1 MNHAHN
7 HFRTIIFRLSLIVA
21 LLAFTCPSRSVP
33 AKRGVWRTITL
44 SNGLTIKA
52 RLCSDEHA
60 HWWQAEDGSCFDV
73 DSLGKGKAVVPQEL
87 MSKARSR
94 MAARRQ
100 AARRA
105 NANAKKASQRI
116 ATNGNTGKF
125 QGQRHGLIILVNF
138 ADSKFNTSKFGPTQ
152 TLYSRIANEANYGEN
167 NFKGSISD
175 YFKAQ
180 SGGQFLLD
188 FDVAGPVTL
197 PHRYS
202 YYGQNDDDGYDKRP
216 TKMVREACQAVDGS
230 VDFSKYDWDGD
241 GEVEEVFVVYAGNG
255 EHDTTNQPNLIWP
268 HMDNLA
274 NYNEQLTLDGVTINT
289 YACAS
294 ELNGDKTLSGIGTFC
309 HEFSHCMGFPDM
321 YDTASDG
328 NNFGMG
334 SWDLMDYGSYNGYGY
349 VPAGYSGYEKMVCG
363 WTTPI
368 ELDKPMTVNGME
380 RLADMGQTYI
390 IYNKGNRNEYYI
402 LENRQQ
408 SGFDKHLPGS
418 GLLIERVDYDKDI
431 WEWNAVNTT
440 NGGYYPEGSSTPSY
454 NDHQRITIFHANN
467 IEYDGNN
474 ATYPYASLDSLTD
487 SSQLA
492 ATVWNANA
500 DGTYLMHCR
509 VYGITQNADGTVA
522 FSFGW
527 ADGNATGTN
536 DSILFKE
543 TFNKCAG
550 TGGNDGKFS
559 GNIVFSVF
567 EPDNDGWKHIDGLT
581 GNYMYGA
588 NKCAKFGDSSRS
600 IHGSVVSPAFTLQ
613 GDTAVISFRA
623 AGWNTEAD
631 GTGLDVSVSGTDAK
645 LLDNGN
651 LTMKKGEWTTYS
663 LRVKGSGRCTIT
675 FMPGKRFFLDDVM
688 VKREKPKAST
698 GISGV
703 RHADGKAAQAVY
715 TLDGRRVGY
724 DLRALPHG
732 IYIVGGKKI
741 AK

>member
-33 AKRGVWRTITL
+33 AKRGVWRTVTL
-44 SNGLTIKA
+44 SNGLTIKV
-52 RLCSDEHA
+52 RLCGDEHA

-100 AARRA
+100 AARR
-105 NANAKKASQRI
+105 ANAKKASQRI

-197 PHRYS
+197 PNGYS

-216 TKMVREACQAVDGS
+216 KEMVREACQAVDGS

-255 EHDTTNQPNLIWP
+255 EHDTTNKPNLIWP

-274 NYNEQLTLDGVTINT
+274 NYDEQLTLDGVTINT

-334 SWDLMDYGSYNGYGY
+334 SWDLMDYGSYNGDGY

-368 ELDKPMTVNGME
+368 ELDKPMTVNGMK

-408 SGFDKHLPGS
+408 SGFDKYLPGS

-440 NGGYYPEGSSTPSY
+440 NGGYYPEGSYTPSY

-467 IEYDGNN
+467 IEDDDNN

-487 SSQLA
+487 SSQPA

-509 VYGITQNADGTVA
+509 VYGITQNANGTVA

-543 TFNKCAG
+543 TFNKCVG
-550 TGGNDGKFS
+550 NGGNDGLFK
-559 GNIVFSVF
+559 GNIAFAVF
-567 EPDNDGWKHIDGLT
+567 EPDNDGWKHIDGLP

-588 NKCAKFGDSSRS
+588 NKCARFGDSSQPIS
-600 IHGSVVSPAFTLQ
+600 GWVVSPAFTLQ

-623 AGWNTEAD
+623 AGWNTKAE

>member
-1 MNHAHN
+1 MNHTHN

-33 AKRGVWRTITL
+33 AKRGVWRTVTL

-52 RLCSDEHA
+52 RLCGDEHA

-105 NANAKKASQRI
+105 NAKKASQRI
-116 ATNGNTGKF
+116 ATNGNKGKF

-197 PHRYS
+197 PHDYS

-216 TKMVREACQAVDGS
+216 KEMVREACQAVDGS

-274 NYNEQLTLDGVTINT
+274 NYGEQLTLDGVTINT

-294 ELNGDKTLSGIGTFC
+294 ELNSDKTLSGIGTFC

-334 SWDLMDYGSYNGYGY
+334 SWDLMDYGSYNGDGY

-408 SGFDKHLPGS
+408 SGFDKYLPGS

-440 NGGYYPEGSSTPSY
+440 NGGYYPEGSYTPSY

-487 SSQLA
+487 SSQPA

-522 FSFGW
+522 FSFGR

-543 TFNKCAG
+543 TFDKCAG
-550 TGGNDGKFS
+550 KGGNDGKFS

-588 NKCAKFGDSSRS
+588 NQCARFGISSQPS
-600 IHGSVVSPAFTLQ
+600 SGSVVSPAFTLQ

-623 AGWNTEAD
+623 AGWNATAD
-631 GTGLDVSVSGTDAK
+631 GTGLAVSVSGTDAK

-651 LTMKKGEWTTYS
+651 LTMKKGKWTTYS

-675 FMPGKRFFLDDVM
+675 FVPGKRFFLDDVM

>member
-1 MNHAHN
+1 MNHTHN
-7 HFRTIIFRLSLIVA
+7 HFRAIIFRLSLIVV

-33 AKRGVWRTITL
+33 AKRGVWRTVTL

-52 RLCSDEHA
+52 RLCGDEHA

-105 NANAKKASQRI
+105 NAKKTNQRI

-197 PHRYS
+197 PYGHS

-274 NYNEQLTLDGVTINT
+274 NYKEQLTLDGVTINT

-294 ELNGDKTLSGIGTFC
+294 ELNSDKTLSGIGTFC

-408 SGFDKHLPGS
+408 SGFDKYLPGS

-487 SSQLA
+487 SSQPA

-522 FSFGW
+522 FSFGR
-527 ADGNATGTN
+527 ANGNATGTN
-536 DSILFKE
+536 DSILFNE
-543 TFNKCAG
+543 TFDKCTG

-559 GNIVFSVF
+559 GNIAFSVF

-588 NKCAKFGDSSRS
+588 NTCARFGNSSKS
-600 IHGSVVSPAFTLQ
+600 ISGWVVSPAFTLQ

-623 AGWNTEAD
+623 AGWNTEAE
-631 GTGLDVSVSGTDAK
+631 GTSLDVSVSGTDAK

>member
-7 HFRTIIFRLSLIVA
+7 RFRTIIFRLSLIVA

-33 AKRGVWRTITL
+33 AKRGVWRTVTL

-52 RLCSDEHA
+52 RLCGDEHA

-94 MAARRQ
+94 MAAKRQ
-100 AARRA
+100 AARR
-105 NANAKKASQRI
+105 ANAKKASQRI
-116 ATNGNTGKF
+116 ATNSNTGKF

-197 PHRYS
+197 PNGYS

-274 NYNEQLTLDGVTINT
+274 NYKEQLTLDGVTINT

-294 ELNGDKTLSGIGTFC
+294 ELNSDKTLSGIGTFC

-334 SWDLMDYGSYNGYGY
+334 SWDLMDYGSYNGDGY

-408 SGFDKHLPGS
+408 SGFDKYLPGS

-440 NGGYYPEGSSTPSY
+440 NGGYYPEGSYTPSY

-487 SSQLA
+487 SSQPA

-527 ADGNATGTN
+527 AGWQCHGN
-536 DSILFKE
+536 
-543 TFNKCAG
+543 
-550 TGGNDGKFS
+550 
-559 GNIVFSVF
+559 
-567 EPDNDGWKHIDGLT
+567 
-581 GNYMYGA
+581 
-588 NKCAKFGDSSRS
+588 
-600 IHGSVVSPAFTLQ
+600 Q
-613 GDTAVISFRA
+613 
-623 AGWNTEAD
+623 
-631 GTGLDVSVSGTDAK
+631 
-645 LLDNGN
+645 
-651 LTMKKGEWTTYS
+651 
-663 LRVKGSGRCTIT
+663 
-675 FMPGKRFFLDDVM
+675 
-688 VKREKPKAST
+688 
-698 GISGV
+698 
-703 RHADGKAAQAVY
+703 
-715 TLDGRRVGY
+715 
-724 DLRALPHG
+724 
-732 IYIVGGKKI
+732 
-741 AK
+741 

>member
-7 HFRTIIFRLSLIVA
+7 RFRTIIFRLSLIVA

-33 AKRGVWRTITL
+33 AKRGVWRTVTL

-52 RLCSDEHA
+52 RLCGDEHA

-105 NANAKKASQRI
+105 NAKKASQRI

-152 TLYSRIANEANYGEN
+152 TLYYRIANETNYGEN

-197 PHRYS
+197 PYGYS

-216 TKMVREACQAVDGS
+216 TEMVREACQAVDGS

-274 NYNEQLTLDGVTINT
+274 NYGEQLTLDGVTINT

-334 SWDLMDYGSYNGYGY
+334 SWDLMDYGSYNGAGY

-408 SGFDKHLPGS
+408 SGFDKYLPGS
-418 GLLIERVDYDKDI
+418 GLLIEHVDYDKDI

-467 IEYDGNN
+467 IEDDGNN

-487 SSQLA
+487 SSQPA

-522 FSFGW
+522 FSFGR

-543 TFNKCAG
+543 TFDKCAG
-550 TGGNDGKFS
+550 KGGNDGKFS
-559 GNIVFSVF
+559 GNITFSVF
-567 EPDNDGWKHIDGLT
+567 EPDNDGWKHIDGLA

-588 NKCAKFGDSSRS
+588 NKCAKFGDSSQPIS
-600 IHGSVVSPAFTLQ
+600 GWVVSPAFTLQ

-623 AGWNTEAD
+623 AGWNTKAE

>member
-52 RLCSDEHA
+52 RLCGDEHA

-100 AARRA
+100 AARR
-105 NANAKKASQRI
+105 ANAKKASQRI

-197 PHRYS
+197 PNGYS

-216 TKMVREACQAVDGS
+216 KEMVREACQAVDGS
-230 VDFSKYDWDGD
+230 VDFSKYDWDGY

-274 NYNEQLTLDGVTINT
+274 NYKEQLTLDGVTINT

-334 SWDLMDYGSYNGYGY
+334 SWDLMDYGSYNGDGY

-408 SGFDKHLPGS
+408 IGFDKYLPGS
-418 GLLIERVDYDKDI
+418 GLLIEHVDYDKDI

-487 SSQLA
+487 SSQPA

-543 TFNKCAG
+543 TFDKCAG

-559 GNIVFSVF
+559 GNIAFSVF

-588 NKCAKFGDSSRS
+588 YTCARFGNSSKS
-600 IHGSVVSPAFTLQ
+600 ISGWVVSPAFTLQ

-623 AGWNTEAD
+623 AGWNTEAE
-631 GTGLDVSVSGTDAK
+631 GTSLDVSVSGTDAK

-688 VKREKPKAST
+688 VKREKPKASI

>member
-33 AKRGVWRTITL
+33 AKRGVWRTVTL
-44 SNGLTIKA
+44 SNGLTIKV
-52 RLCSDEHA
+52 RLCGDEHA

-100 AARRA
+100 AARR
-105 NANAKKASQRI
+105 ANAKKASQRI

-197 PHRYS
+197 SHGYS
-202 YYGQNDDDGYDKRP
+202 YYGKNDSYGNDMRP
-216 TKMVREACQAVDGS
+216 TEMVREACQAVDGS

-255 EHDTTNQPNLIWP
+255 EHDTTNKPDLIWP
-268 HMDNLA
+268 HMDNLS
-274 NYNEQLTLDGVTINT
+274 NYDEELTLDGVTINT

-294 ELNGDKTLSGIGTFC
+294 ELNSDKTLSGIGTFC

-328 NNFGMG
+328 SNFGMG
-334 SWDLMDYGSYNGYGY
+334 AWDLMDYGSYNGDGY

-368 ELDKPMTVNGME
+368 ELDQPTTVTNMTW
-380 RLADMGQTYI
+380 LADMGQTYI

-402 LENRQQ
+402 LENRQKKD
-408 SGFDKHLPGS
+408 FDRYLPGS
-418 GLLIERVDYDKDI
+418 GLLVEHIDYDKDI

-440 NGGYYPEGSSTPSY
+440 NGGYYPEGSYTPSY

-467 IEYDGNN
+467 REVDDN
-474 ATYPYASLDSLTD
+474 ATYPYAHLDSLTD
-487 SSQLA
+487 SSLPA
-492 ATVWNANA
+492 ASVWNANT
-500 DGTYLMHCR
+500 DGSYLMHCR

-543 TFNKCAG
+543 TFNKCVG
-550 TGGNDGKFS
+550 NGGNDGLFK
-559 GNIVFSVF
+559 GNIAFAVF
-567 EPDNDGWKHIDGLT
+567 EPDNYGWKHPDGLM
-581 GNYMYGA
+581 GSYMYGA
-588 NKCAKFGDSSRS
+588 SKCARFGNSSQAS
-600 IHGSVVSPAFTLQ
+600 SGTVITPAFTLQ

-623 AGWNTEAD
+623 AGWNAANDATSLA
-631 GTGLDVSVSGTDAK
+631 VSVNGSDAK

-675 FMPGKRFFLDDVM
+675 FVPSKRFFLDDVM

>member
-33 AKRGVWRTITL
+33 AKRGVWRTVTL

-52 RLCSDEHA
+52 RLCGDEHA

-100 AARRA
+100 AARR
-105 NANAKKASQRI
+105 ANAKKASQRI

-197 PHRYS
+197 PNGYS

-274 NYNEQLTLDGVTINT
+274 NYGEQLTLDGVTINT

-334 SWDLMDYGSYNGYGY
+334 SWDLMDYGSYNGAGY

-380 RLADMGQTYI
+380 RLAAMGQTYI

-408 SGFDKHLPGS
+408 SGFDKYLPGS
-418 GLLIERVDYDKDI
+418 GLLIEHVDYDKDI

-467 IEYDGNN
+467 IEDDDNN

-487 SSQLA
+487 SSQPA

-543 TFNKCAG
+543 TFDKCAG

-559 GNIVFSVF
+559 GNIAFSVF
-567 EPDNDGWKHIDGLT
+567 EPDNDGWKHIDGLA
-581 GNYMYGA
+581 GNYMYAA
-588 NKCAKFGDSSRS
+588 NKCAKFGDSSQPIS
-600 IHGSVVSPAFTLQ
+600 GWVVSPAFTLQ

-623 AGWNTEAD
+623 AGWNTKAE

-688 VKREKPKAST
+688 VKREKPKSST

>member
-33 AKRGVWRTITL
+33 AKRGVWRTVTL
-44 SNGLTIKA
+44 SNGLTIKV
-52 RLCSDEHA
+52 RLCGDEHA

-100 AARRA
+100 AARR
-105 NANAKKASQRI
+105 ANAKKASQRI

-197 PHRYS
+197 PHGYS

-216 TKMVREACQAVDGS
+216 KDMVREACQAVDGS

-255 EHDTTNQPNLIWP
+255 EHDTANQPNLIWP

-274 NYNEQLTLDGVTINT
+274 NYGEQLTLDGVTINT

-334 SWDLMDYGSYNGYGY
+334 SWDLMDYGSYNGDGY

-408 SGFDKHLPGS
+408 SGFDKYLPGS

-440 NGGYYPEGSSTPSY
+440 NGGYYPEGSYTPSY

-467 IEYDGNN
+467 IEDDDNN

-487 SSQLA
+487 SSQPA
-492 ATVWNANA
+492 AMVWNANA

-543 TFNKCAG
+543 TFDKCAG
-550 TGGNDGKFS
+550 TGGYDGKFS
-559 GNIVFSVF
+559 GNIAFSVF
-567 EPDNDGWKHIDGLT
+567 EPDNDGWKHIDGLA
-581 GNYMYGA
+581 GNYMYAA
-588 NKCAKFGDSSRS
+588 NKCARFGDSSQPIS
-600 IHGSVVSPAFTLQ
+600 GWVVSPAFTLQ

-623 AGWNTEAD
+623 AGWNTKAE

>member
-1 MNHAHN
+1 MNHTHN
-7 HFRTIIFRLSLIVA
+7 HFRAIIFRLSLIVA

-33 AKRGVWRTITL
+33 AKRGVWRTVTL

-52 RLCSDEHA
+52 RLCGDEHA

-87 MSKARSR
+87 MCKARSR

-105 NANAKKASQRI
+105 NAKKTNQRI

-197 PHRYS
+197 PNGYS

-216 TKMVREACQAVDGS
+216 TKMVREACQALDGS

-408 SGFDKHLPGS
+408 IGFDKYLPGS

-487 SSQLA
+487 SSQPA

-527 ADGNATGTN
+527 ANGYATGTN

-543 TFNKCAG
+543 TFDKCAG

-588 NKCAKFGDSSRS
+588 NKCAKFGDSSQPIS
-600 IHGSVVSPAFTLQ
+600 GWVVSPAFTLQ

-623 AGWNTEAD
+623 AGWNAKAD

>member
-1 MNHAHN
+1 MNHTHN

-33 AKRGVWRTITL
+33 AKRGVWRTVTL

-52 RLCSDEHA
+52 RLCGDEHA

-105 NANAKKASQRI
+105 NAKKTSQRI

-197 PHRYS
+197 PHGYS
-202 YYGQNDDDGYDKRP
+202 HYGQNDDYGYDKRP
-216 TKMVREACQAVDGS
+216 KEMVKEACQAVDGS

-274 NYNEQLTLDGVTINT
+274 NYKEQLTLDGVTINT

-334 SWDLMDYGSYNGYGY
+334 SWDLMDYGSYNGAGY

-408 SGFDKHLPGS
+408 SGFDKYLPGS

-467 IEYDGNN
+467 IEDDDNN

-487 SSQLA
+487 SSQPA

-543 TFNKCAG
+543 TFDKCAG

-559 GNIVFSVF
+559 GNIAFSVF
-567 EPDNDGWKHIDGLT
+567 EPDNDGWKHIDGLA

-588 NKCAKFGDSSRS
+588 NKCARFGDSSQPIS
-600 IHGSVVSPAFTLQ
+600 GWVVSPAFTLQ

-623 AGWNTEAD
+623 AGWNTKAE

>member
-33 AKRGVWRTITL
+33 AKRGVWRTVTL
-44 SNGLTIKA
+44 SNGLTVNA
-52 RLCSDEHA
+52 RLCGDEHA

-105 NANAKKASQRI
+105 NAKKASQRI
-116 ATNGNTGKF
+116 ATNGDTGKF

-152 TLYSRIANEANYGEN
+152 TLYYRIANEANYGEN

-197 PHRYS
+197 PYGYS

-216 TKMVREACQAVDGS
+216 TKMVSEACQAVDGS

-274 NYNEQLTLDGVTINT
+274 NYGEQLTLDGVTINT

-294 ELNGDKTLSGIGTFC
+294 ELNSDKTLSGIGTFC

-334 SWDLMDYGSYNGYGY
+334 SWDLMDYGSYNGDGY

-467 IEYDGNN
+467 IEDDGNN

-487 SSQLA
+487 SSQPA

-522 FSFGW
+522 FSFGR

-543 TFNKCAG
+543 TFDKCAG
-550 TGGNDGKFS
+550 KGGNDGKFS
-559 GNIVFSVF
+559 GNITFSVF
-567 EPDNDGWKHIDGLT
+567 EPDNDGWKHIDGLA
-581 GNYMYGA
+581 GNYMYAA
-588 NKCAKFGDSSRS
+588 NKCAKFGDSSQPIS
-600 IHGSVVSPAFTLQ
+600 GWVVSPAFTLQ

-623 AGWNTEAD
+623 AGWNAKAD
-631 GTGLDVSVSGTDAK
+631 GTSLDVSVSGTDAK

>member
-7 HFRTIIFRLSLIVA
+7 HFRTIIFRLSLIVV

-33 AKRGVWRTITL
+33 AKRGVWRTVTL

-52 RLCSDEHA
+52 RLCGDEHA

-100 AARRA
+100 AARR
-105 NANAKKASQRI
+105 ANAKKASQRI

-197 PHRYS
+197 PYGYS

-216 TKMVREACQAVDGS
+216 TKMVREACQTVDGS

-255 EHDTTNQPNLIWP
+255 EHDTNNQPNLIWP

-274 NYNEQLTLDGVTINT
+274 NYGEQLTLDGVTINT

-328 NNFGMG
+328 NNYGMG

-408 SGFDKHLPGS
+408 SGFDKYLPGS

-487 SSQLA
+487 SSQPA

-543 TFNKCAG
+543 TFDKCAG

-559 GNIVFSVF
+559 GNIAFSVF

-588 NKCAKFGDSSRS
+588 NTCARFGNSSKS
-600 IHGSVVSPAFTLQ
+600 ISGWVVSPAFTLQ

-623 AGWNTEAD
+623 AGWNTEAE

>member
-7 HFRTIIFRLSLIVA
+7 RFRTIIFRLSLIVA

-33 AKRGVWRTITL
+33 AKRGVWRTVTL

-52 RLCSDEHA
+52 RLCGDEHA

-105 NANAKKASQRI
+105 NAKKTNQRI

-197 PHRYS
+197 PNGYS

-274 NYNEQLTLDGVTINT
+274 NYDEELTLDGVTINT

-294 ELNGDKTLSGIGTFC
+294 ELNSDKTLSGIGTFC

-334 SWDLMDYGSYNGYGY
+334 SWDLMDYGSYNGDGY

-408 SGFDKHLPGS
+408 SGFDKYLPGS

-487 SSQLA
+487 SSQPA

-543 TFNKCAG
+543 TFDKCAG

-559 GNIVFSVF
+559 GNIAFSVF
-567 EPDNDGWKHIDGLT
+567 EPDNDGWKHMDGLA
-581 GNYMYGA
+581 GNYMYAA
-588 NKCAKFGDSSRS
+588 NKCARFGNSSKS
-600 IHGSVVSPAFTLQ
+600 ISGWVVSPAFTLQ

-623 AGWNTEAD
+623 AGWNTEAE

>member
-7 HFRTIIFRLSLIVA
+7 RFRTIIFRLSLIVA

-33 AKRGVWRTITL
+33 AKRGVWRTVTL

-52 RLCSDEHA
+52 RLCGDEHA

-105 NANAKKASQRI
+105 NAKKTSQRI

-152 TLYSRIANEANYGEN
+152 TLYYRIANEANYGEN

-197 PHRYS
+197 PHGYS

-216 TKMVREACQAVDGS
+216 TKMVSEACQAVDGS

-274 NYNEQLTLDGVTINT
+274 NYGEQLTLDGVTINT

-294 ELNGDKTLSGIGTFC
+294 ELNSDKTLSGIGTFC

-408 SGFDKHLPGS
+408 SGFDKYLPGS
-418 GLLIERVDYDKDI
+418 GLLIEHVDYDKDI

-467 IEYDGNN
+467 IEDDGNN

-487 SSQLA
+487 SSQPA

-522 FSFGW
+522 FSFGR

-543 TFNKCAG
+543 TFDKCAG

-559 GNIVFSVF
+559 GNIAFSVF
-567 EPDNDGWKHIDGLT
+567 EPDNDGWKHIDGLA
-581 GNYMYGA
+581 GNYMYAA
-588 NKCAKFGDSSRS
+588 NKCARFGDSSQPIS
-600 IHGSVVSPAFTLQ
+600 GWVVSPAFTLQ

-623 AGWNTEAD
+623 AGWNTKAE

>member
-44 SNGLTIKA
+44 SNGLTVKA
-52 RLCSDEHA
+52 RLCGDEHA

-105 NANAKKASQRI
+105 NAKKASQRI
-116 ATNGNTGKF
+116 ATNGNKGKF

-216 TKMVREACQAVDGS
+216 KEMVKEACQAVDGS

-241 GEVEEVFVVYAGNG
+241 GEMEEVFVVYAGNG
-255 EHDTTNQPNLIWP
+255 EHDTANQPSLIWP

-274 NYNEQLTLDGVTINT
+274 NYGEQLTLDGVTINT

-334 SWDLMDYGSYNGYGY
+334 SWDLMDYGSYNGDGY

-408 SGFDKHLPGS
+408 SGFDKYLPGS

-440 NGGYYPEGSSTPSY
+440 NGGYYPEGSYTPSY

-467 IEYDGNN
+467 IEDDDNN

-487 SSQLA
+487 SSQPS

-536 DSILFKE
+536 DSILFKD
-543 TFNKCAG
+543 TFDKCAG
-550 TGGNDGKFS
+550 TGGTDGKFS
-559 GNIVFSVF
+559 GNIAFSVF
-567 EPDNDGWKHIDGLT
+567 EPDNDGWKHMDGLI
-581 GNYMYGA
+581 GNYMYAA
-588 NKCAKFGDSSRS
+588 NKCARFGDSSQPIS
-600 IHGSVVSPAFTLQ
+600 GWVVSPAFTLQ

-623 AGWNTEAD
+623 AGWNTKAE

-675 FMPGKRFFLDDVM
+675 FMPGKRFFLDAVM

>member
-1 MNHAHN
+1 MNHTHN
-7 HFRTIIFRLSLIVA
+7 HFRAIIFRLSLIVA

-33 AKRGVWRTITL
+33 AKRGVWRTVTL

-52 RLCSDEHA
+52 RLCGDEHA

-87 MSKARSR
+87 MCKARSR

-100 AARRA
+100 AARR
-105 NANAKKASQRI
+105 ANAKKASQRI

-197 PHRYS
+197 PNGYS

-216 TKMVREACQAVDGS
+216 TKMVREACQALDGS

-334 SWDLMDYGSYNGYGY
+334 SWDLMDYGSYNGDGY

-408 SGFDKHLPGS
+408 IGFDKYLPGS
-418 GLLIERVDYDKDI
+418 GLLIEHVDYDKDI

-487 SSQLA
+487 SSQPA

-527 ADGNATGTN
+527 ANGYATGTN

-543 TFNKCAG
+543 TFDKCAG

-588 NKCAKFGDSSRS
+588 YKCAKFGDSSQPIS
-600 IHGSVVSPAFTLQ
+600 GWVVSPAFTLQ

-623 AGWNTEAD
+623 AGWNAKAD

>member
-1 MNHAHN
+1 MNHTHN

-33 AKRGVWRTITL
+33 AKRGVWRTVTL
-44 SNGLTIKA
+44 SNGLTVKA
-52 RLCSDEHA
+52 RLCGDEHA

-100 AARRA
+100 AARR
-105 NANAKKASQRI
+105 ANAKKASQRI

-197 PHRYS
+197 PHGYS

-216 TKMVREACQAVDGS
+216 KDMVREACQAVDGS

-255 EHDTTNQPNLIWP
+255 EHDTANQPNLIWP

-274 NYNEQLTLDGVTINT
+274 NYGEQLTLDGVTINT
-289 YACAS
+289 YVCAS

-334 SWDLMDYGSYNGYGY
+334 SWDLMDYGSYNGDGY

-408 SGFDKHLPGS
+408 SGFDKYLPGS

-440 NGGYYPEGSSTPSY
+440 NGGYYPEGSYTPSY

-467 IEYDGNN
+467 IEDDDNN
-474 ATYPYASLDSLTD
+474 VTYPYASLDSLTD
-487 SSQLA
+487 SSQPA
-492 ATVWNANA
+492 AMVWNANA

-543 TFNKCAG
+543 TFDKCAG
-550 TGGNDGKFS
+550 TGGNDGKFC
-559 GNIVFSVF
+559 GNIAFSVF
-567 EPDNDGWKHIDGLT
+567 EPDNDGWKHIDGLA
-581 GNYMYGA
+581 GNYMYAA
-588 NKCAKFGDSSRS
+588 NKCARFGDSSQPIS
-600 IHGSVVSPAFTLQ
+600 GWVVSPAFTLQ

-623 AGWNTEAD
+623 AGWNTKAE

>member
-7 HFRTIIFRLSLIVA
+7 HFRTIIFRLSLIVV

-33 AKRGVWRTITL
+33 AKRGVWRTVTL

-52 RLCSDEHA
+52 RLCGDEHA

-105 NANAKKASQRI
+105 NAKKASQRI
-116 ATNGNTGKF
+116 ATNGNKGKF

-197 PHRYS
+197 PNGYS

-274 NYNEQLTLDGVTINT
+274 NYDEELTLDGVTINT

-294 ELNGDKTLSGIGTFC
+294 ELNSDKTLSGIGTFC

-334 SWDLMDYGSYNGYGY
+334 SWDLMDYGSYNGAGY

-487 SSQLA
+487 SSQPA

-527 ADGNATGTN
+527 ANGNATGTN

-543 TFNKCAG
+543 TFDKCAG

-623 AGWNTEAD
+623 AGWNAKAD

>member
-7 HFRTIIFRLSLIVA
+7 RFRTIIFRLSLIVA

-52 RLCSDEHA
+52 RLCGDEHA

-105 NANAKKASQRI
+105 NAKKTSQRI

-216 TKMVREACQAVDGS
+216 KEMVKEACQAVDGS

-255 EHDTTNQPNLIWP
+255 EHDTTNQPSLIWP

-274 NYNEQLTLDGVTINT
+274 NYDEQLTLDGVTINT

-294 ELNGDKTLSGIGTFC
+294 ELNSDKALSGIGTFC

-334 SWDLMDYGSYNGYGY
+334 SWDLMDYGSYNGAGY

-408 SGFDKHLPGS
+408 SGFDKYLPGS

-487 SSQLA
+487 SSQPA

-527 ADGNATGTN
+527 ANGNATGTN

-543 TFNKCAG
+543 TFDKCAG
-550 TGGNDGKFS
+550 PGGNDGKFS
-559 GNIVFSVF
+559 GSNIVSVF
-567 EPDNDGWKHIDGLT
+567 VPDNDGWKHIDGLT

-588 NKCAKFGDSSRS
+588 YKCAKFGNSSQPS
-600 IHGSVVSPAFTLQ
+600 SGSVVSPAFTLQ

-623 AGWNTEAD
+623 AGWNATAD
-631 GTGLDVSVSGTDAK
+631 GTGLAVSVSGTDAK

-715 TLDGRRVGY
+715 TLDGRQVGY

>member
-33 AKRGVWRTITL
+33 AKRGVWRTVTL
-44 SNGLTIKA
+44 SNGLTIKV
-52 RLCSDEHA
+52 RLCGDEHA

-100 AARRA
+100 AARR
-105 NANAKKASQRI
+105 ANAKKASQRI

-197 PHRYS
+197 PNDYS

-216 TKMVREACQAVDGS
+216 KEMVREACQAVDGS

-255 EHDTTNQPNLIWP
+255 EHDTTNKPNLIWP
-268 HMDNLA
+268 HMDNLT
-274 NYNEQLTLDGVTINT
+274 NYDEQLTLDGVTINT

-334 SWDLMDYGSYNGYGY
+334 SWDLMDYGSYNGDGY

-408 SGFDKHLPGS
+408 SGFDKYLPGS

-440 NGGYYPEGSSTPSY
+440 NGGYYPEGSYTPSY

-487 SSQLA
+487 NSQPA

-522 FSFGW
+522 FSFGL

-543 TFNKCAG
+543 IFDKCTG

-559 GNIVFSVF
+559 GNIAFSVF

-588 NKCAKFGDSSRS
+588 NKCARFGNSSKS
-600 IHGSVVSPAFTLQ
+600 ISGWVVSPAFTLQ

-623 AGWNTEAD
+623 AGWNTEAE

>member
-7 HFRTIIFRLSLIVA
+7 HFRTIIFRLSLIVV

-33 AKRGVWRTITL
+33 AKRGVWRTVTL

-52 RLCSDEHA
+52 RLCGDEHA

-100 AARRA
+100 AARR
-105 NANAKKASQRI
+105 ANAKKASQRI

-197 PHRYS
+197 PHGYS

-216 TKMVREACQAVDGS
+216 KEMVREACQAVDGS

-274 NYNEQLTLDGVTINT
+274 NYKEQLTLDGVTINT

-294 ELNGDKTLSGIGTFC
+294 ELNSDKTLSGIGTFC

-363 WTTPI
+363 
-368 ELDKPMTVNGME
+368 
-380 RLADMGQTYI
+380 
-390 IYNKGNRNEYYI
+390 
-402 LENRQQ
+402 
-408 SGFDKHLPGS
+408 
-418 GLLIERVDYDKDI
+418 
-431 WEWNAVNTT
+431 
-440 NGGYYPEGSSTPSY
+440 
-454 NDHQRITIFHANN
+454 
-467 IEYDGNN
+467 
-474 ATYPYASLDSLTD
+474 
-487 SSQLA
+487 
-492 ATVWNANA
+492 
-500 DGTYLMHCR
+500 
-509 VYGITQNADGTVA
+509 
-522 FSFGW
+522 
-527 ADGNATGTN
+527 
-536 DSILFKE
+536 
-543 TFNKCAG
+543 
-550 TGGNDGKFS
+550 
-559 GNIVFSVF
+559 
-567 EPDNDGWKHIDGLT
+567 
-581 GNYMYGA
+581 
-588 NKCAKFGDSSRS
+588 
-600 IHGSVVSPAFTLQ
+600 
-613 GDTAVISFRA
+613 
-623 AGWNTEAD
+623 
-631 GTGLDVSVSGTDAK
+631 
-645 LLDNGN
+645 
-651 LTMKKGEWTTYS
+651 
-663 LRVKGSGRCTIT
+663 
-675 FMPGKRFFLDDVM
+675 
-688 VKREKPKAST
+688 
-698 GISGV
+698 
-703 RHADGKAAQAVY
+703 
-715 TLDGRRVGY
+715 
-724 DLRALPHG
+724 
-732 IYIVGGKKI
+732 
-741 AK
+741 

>member
-33 AKRGVWRTITL
+33 AKRGVWRTVTL

-52 RLCSDEHA
+52 RLCGDEHA

-105 NANAKKASQRI
+105 NAKKASQRI

-138 ADSKFNTSKFGPTQ
+138 ADSKFNTSKFGSTQ

-197 PHRYS
+197 PYGYS

-216 TKMVREACQAVDGS
+216 TKMVKEACQAVDGS

-255 EHDTTNQPNLIWP
+255 EHDTTNQPSLIWP

-274 NYNEQLTLDGVTINT
+274 NYGEELTLDGVTINT

-334 SWDLMDYGSYNGYGY
+334 SWDLMDYGSYNGDGY

-408 SGFDKHLPGS
+408 SGFDKYLPGS

-487 SSQLA
+487 SSQPA

-522 FSFGW
+522 FSFGR
-527 ADGNATGTN
+527 ANGNATGTN
-536 DSILFKE
+536 DSILFNE
-543 TFNKCAG
+543 TFDKCTG

-559 GNIVFSVF
+559 GNIAFSVF

-588 NKCAKFGDSSRS
+588 NTCARFGNSSKS
-600 IHGSVVSPAFTLQ
+600 ISGWVVSPAFTLQ

-623 AGWNTEAD
+623 AGWNTEAE
-631 GTGLDVSVSGTDAK
+631 GTSLDVSVSGTDAK

-688 VKREKPKAST
+688 VKREKPKASI

>member
-52 RLCSDEHA
+52 RLCGDEHA

-100 AARRA
+100 AARR
-105 NANAKKASQRI
+105 ANAKKASQRI

-197 PHRYS
+197 PNGYS

-274 NYNEQLTLDGVTINT
+274 NYDEELTLDGVTINT

-294 ELNGDKTLSGIGTFC
+294 ELNSDKTLSGIGTFC

-408 SGFDKHLPGS
+408 SGFDKYLPGS
-418 GLLIERVDYDKDI
+418 GLLIEHVDYDKDI

-487 SSQLA
+487 SSQPA

-522 FSFGW
+522 FSFGR

-543 TFNKCAG
+543 TFDKCAG

-559 GNIVFSVF
+559 GNIAFSVF

-588 NKCAKFGDSSRS
+588 NKCARFGNSSKS
-600 IHGSVVSPAFTLQ
+600 ISGWVVSPAFTLQ

-623 AGWNTEAD
+623 AGWNTEAE

>member
-7 HFRTIIFRLSLIVA
+7 RFRTIIFRLSLIVA

-33 AKRGVWRTITL
+33 AKRGVWRTVTL

-52 RLCSDEHA
+52 RLCGDEHA

-105 NANAKKASQRI
+105 NAKKASQRI

-152 TLYSRIANEANYGEN
+152 TLYYRIANEANYGEN

-197 PHRYS
+197 PYGYS

-216 TKMVREACQAVDGS
+216 TKMVSEACQAVDGS

-274 NYNEQLTLDGVTINT
+274 NYGEQLTLDGVTINT

-334 SWDLMDYGSYNGYGY
+334 SWDLMDYGSYNGAGY

-408 SGFDKHLPGS
+408 SGFDKYLPGS
-418 GLLIERVDYDKDI
+418 GLLIEHVDYDKDI

-467 IEYDGNN
+467 IEDDGNN

-487 SSQLA
+487 SSQPA

-522 FSFGW
+522 FSFGR

-543 TFNKCAG
+543 TFDKCAG

-559 GNIVFSVF
+559 GNIAFSVF
-567 EPDNDGWKHIDGLT
+567 EPDNDGWKHIDGLA
-581 GNYMYGA
+581 GNYMYAA
-588 NKCAKFGDSSRS
+588 NKCARFGDSSQPIS
-600 IHGSVVSPAFTLQ
+600 GWVVSPAFTLQ

-623 AGWNTEAD
+623 AGWNTKAE

-675 FMPGKRFFLDDVM
+675 FMPGKRFFLDNVM

-703 RHADGKAAQAVY
+703 CHADGKAAQAVY
-715 TLDGRRVGY
+715 TLDGRQVGY

>member
-33 AKRGVWRTITL
+33 AKRGVWRTVTL

-52 RLCSDEHA
+52 RLCGDEHA

-87 MSKARSR
+87 MSKARRR

-100 AARRA
+100 AARR
-105 NANAKKASQRI
+105 ANAKKASQRI
-116 ATNGNTGKF
+116 ATNGNKGKF

-197 PHRYS
+197 PNGYS

-230 VDFSKYDWDGD
+230 VDFSKYDWDDD

-268 HMDNLA
+268 HMDNLV
-274 NYNEQLTLDGVTINT
+274 NYHEELTLDGVTINT

-408 SGFDKHLPGS
+408 SGFDKYLPGS

-487 SSQLA
+487 NSQPA

-543 TFNKCAG
+543 TFDKCAG

-559 GNIVFSVF
+559 GNIAFSIF

-588 NKCAKFGDSSRS
+588 NKCAKFGNSSKS
-600 IHGSVVSPAFTLQ
+600 ISGWVVSPAFTLQ

-623 AGWNTEAD
+623 AGWNTEAE

-703 RHADGKAAQAVY
+703 CHADGKAAQAVY

>member
-7 HFRTIIFRLSLIVA
+7 RFRTIIFRLSLIVA

-33 AKRGVWRTITL
+33 AKRGVWRTVTL

-52 RLCSDEHA
+52 RLCGDEHA

-105 NANAKKASQRI
+105 NAKKTSQRI

-197 PHRYS
+197 PYGYS

-274 NYNEQLTLDGVTINT
+274 NYGEQLTLDGVTINT

-294 ELNGDKTLSGIGTFC
+294 ELNSDKTLSGIGTFC

-334 SWDLMDYGSYNGYGY
+334 SWDLMDYGSYNGDGY

-408 SGFDKHLPGS
+408 SGFDKYLPGS

-467 IEYDGNN
+467 IEYDDNN

-487 SSQLA
+487 NSQPA

-522 FSFGW
+522 FSFGR

-543 TFNKCAG
+543 TFDKCTG

-559 GNIVFSVF
+559 GNIAFSVF
-567 EPDNDGWKHIDGLT
+567 EPDNDGWKHIDGLA
-581 GNYMYGA
+581 GNYMYAA
-588 NKCAKFGDSSRS
+588 NKCARFGDSSQPIS
-600 IHGSVVSPAFTLQ
+600 GWVVSPAFTLQ

-623 AGWNTEAD
+623 AGWNTKAE

>member
-33 AKRGVWRTITL
+33 AKRGVWRTVTL
-44 SNGLTIKA
+44 SNGLTVKA
-52 RLCSDEHA
+52 RLCGDEHA

-100 AARRA
+100 AARR
-105 NANAKKASQRI
+105 ANAKKASQRI

-197 PHRYS
+197 PYGYS

-255 EHDTTNQPNLIWP
+255 EHDTTNQPSLIWP

-274 NYNEQLTLDGVTINT
+274 NYDEQLTLDGVTINT

-487 SSQLA
+487 SSQPA

-559 GNIVFSVF
+559 GNIAFSVF

>member
-1 MNHAHN
+1 MNHTHN
-7 HFRTIIFRLSLIVA
+7 HFRAIIFRLSLIVA

-33 AKRGVWRTITL
+33 AKRGVWRTVTL

-52 RLCSDEHA
+52 RLCGDEHA

-105 NANAKKASQRI
+105 NAKKTSQRI

-138 ADSKFNTSKFGPTQ
+138 ADSKFNTSKFGSTQ

-197 PHRYS
+197 PYGYS

-255 EHDTTNQPNLIWP
+255 EHDTTNQPSLIWP

-274 NYNEQLTLDGVTINT
+274 NYGEELTLDGVTINT

-334 SWDLMDYGSYNGYGY
+334 SWDLMDYGSYNGDGY

-408 SGFDKHLPGS
+408 SGFDKYLPGS

-467 IEYDGNN
+467 IENDGNN

-487 SSQLA
+487 SSQPA

-559 GNIVFSVF
+559 GNIAFSVF
-567 EPDNDGWKHIDGLT
+567 EPDNDGWKHIDGLA
-581 GNYMYGA
+581 GNYMYAA
-588 NKCAKFGDSSRS
+588 NKCARFGDSSQPIS
-600 IHGSVVSPAFTLQ
+600 GWVVSPAFTLQ

-623 AGWNTEAD
+623 AGWNAKAD
-631 GTGLDVSVSGTDAK
+631 GTSLDVSVSGTDAK

>member
-7 HFRTIIFRLSLIVA
+7 RFRTIIFRLSLIVA

-33 AKRGVWRTITL
+33 AKRGVWRTVTL

-52 RLCSDEHA
+52 RLCGDEHA

-105 NANAKKASQRI
+105 NAKKTSQRI

-152 TLYSRIANEANYGEN
+152 TLYYRIANETNYGEN

-197 PHRYS
+197 PHGYS

-216 TKMVREACQAVDGS
+216 TEMVKEACQAVDGS

-255 EHDTTNQPNLIWP
+255 EHDTNNQPNLIWP

-274 NYNEQLTLDGVTINT
+274 NYGEQLTLDGVTINT

-334 SWDLMDYGSYNGYGY
+334 SWDLMDYGSYNGDGY

-408 SGFDKHLPGS
+408 SGFDKYLPGS

-467 IEYDGNN
+467 IEDDDNN

-487 SSQLA
+487 SSQPA

-543 TFNKCAG
+543 TFDKCAG

-559 GNIVFSVF
+559 GNIAFSVF
-567 EPDNDGWKHIDGLT
+567 EPDNDGWKHIDGLA

-588 NKCAKFGDSSRS
+588 NKCARFGDSSQPIS
-600 IHGSVVSPAFTLQ
+600 GWVVSPAFTLQ

-623 AGWNTEAD
+623 AGWNTKAE

>member
-1 MNHAHN
+1 MNHTHN

-33 AKRGVWRTITL
+33 AKRGVWRTVTL

-52 RLCSDEHA
+52 RLCGDEHA

-87 MSKARSR
+87 MSKARRR

-100 AARRA
+100 AARR
-105 NANAKKASQRI
+105 ANAKKASQRI

-138 ADSKFNTSKFGPTQ
+138 ADSKFNTSKFGSTQ

-197 PHRYS
+197 PYGYS

-216 TKMVREACQAVDGS
+216 TKMVKEACQAVDGS

-255 EHDTTNQPNLIWP
+255 EHDTTNQPSLIWP

-274 NYNEQLTLDGVTINT
+274 NYGEELTLDGVTINT

-334 SWDLMDYGSYNGYGY
+334 SWDLMDYGSYNGDGY

-487 SSQLA
+487 SSQPA

-527 ADGNATGTN
+527 ANGNATGTN

-543 TFNKCAG
+543 TFDKCAG

>member
-33 AKRGVWRTITL
+33 AKRGVWRTVTL
-44 SNGLTIKA
+44 SNGLTIKV
-52 RLCSDEHA
+52 RLCGDEHA

-94 MAARRQ
+94 VAARRQ
-100 AARRA
+100 AARR
-105 NANAKKASQRI
+105 ANAKKASQRI

-216 TKMVREACQAVDGS
+216 KEMVKEACQAVDGS

-255 EHDTTNQPNLIWP
+255 EHDTANQPNLIWP

-274 NYNEQLTLDGVTINT
+274 NYDEQLTLDGVTINT

-294 ELNGDKTLSGIGTFC
+294 ELNSDKTLSGIGTFC

-334 SWDLMDYGSYNGYGY
+334 SWDLMDYGSYNGDGY

-368 ELDKPMTVNGME
+368 ELDKPMTVNGMK

-408 SGFDKHLPGS
+408 SGFDKYLPGS

-440 NGGYYPEGSSTPSY
+440 NGGYYPEGSYTPSY

-467 IEYDGNN
+467 IEDDDNN

-487 SSQLA
+487 SSQPA

-543 TFNKCAG
+543 NFDKCAG

-559 GNIVFSVF
+559 GNIAFSVF
-567 EPDNDGWKHIDGLT
+567 EPDNDGWKHIDGLA
-581 GNYMYGA
+581 GNYMYAA
-588 NKCAKFGDSSRS
+588 NKCARFGDSSQPIS
-600 IHGSVVSPAFTLQ
+600 GWVVSPAFTLQ

-623 AGWNTEAD
+623 AGWNTKAE

>member
-44 SNGLTIKA
+44 SNGLTVKA
-52 RLCSDEHA
+52 RLCGDEHA

-105 NANAKKASQRI
+105 NAKKASQRI
-116 ATNGNTGKF
+116 ATNGNKGKF

-216 TKMVREACQAVDGS
+216 KEMVKEACQAVDGS

-241 GEVEEVFVVYAGNG
+241 GEMEEVFVVYAGNG
-255 EHDTTNQPNLIWP
+255 EHDTANQPSLIWP

-274 NYNEQLTLDGVTINT
+274 NYGEQLTLDGVTINT

-334 SWDLMDYGSYNGYGY
+334 SWDLMDYGSYNGDGY

-408 SGFDKHLPGS
+408 SGFDKYLPGS

-440 NGGYYPEGSSTPSY
+440 NGGYYPEGSYTPSY

-467 IEYDGNN
+467 IEDDDNN

-487 SSQLA
+487 SSQPA

-543 TFNKCAG
+543 TFDKCAG
-550 TGGNDGKFS
+550 TGGTNGKFS
-559 GNIVFSVF
+559 GNIAFSVF
-567 EPDNDGWKHIDGLT
+567 EPDNDGWKHIDGLI

-588 NKCAKFGDSSRS
+588 NKCARFGDSSQPIS
-600 IHGSVVSPAFTLQ
+600 GWVVSPAFTLQ

-623 AGWNTEAD
+623 AGWNTKAE

>member
-33 AKRGVWRTITL
+33 AKRGVWRTVTL
-44 SNGLTIKA
+44 SNGLTVKV
-52 RLCSDEHA
+52 RLCGDEHA

-100 AARRA
+100 AARR
-105 NANAKKASQRI
+105 ANAKKASQRI

-197 PHRYS
+197 PNGYS

-216 TKMVREACQAVDGS
+216 KEMVREACQVVDGS

-255 EHDTTNQPNLIWP
+255 EHDTANQPNLIWP

-274 NYNEQLTLDGVTINT
+274 NYDEQLTLDGVTINT

-334 SWDLMDYGSYNGYGY
+334 SWDLMDYGSYNGDGY

-408 SGFDKHLPGS
+408 SGFDKYLPGS

-440 NGGYYPEGSSTPSY
+440 NGGYYPEGSYTPSY

-467 IEYDGNN
+467 IEDDDNN

-487 SSQLA
+487 SSQPA

-543 TFNKCAG
+543 TFDKCAG
-550 TGGNDGKFS
+550 TGGNDGKFC
-559 GNIVFSVF
+559 GNIAFSVF
-567 EPDNDGWKHIDGLT
+567 EPDNDGWKHIDGLA
-581 GNYMYGA
+581 GNYMYAA
-588 NKCAKFGDSSRS
+588 NKCARFGDSSQPIS
-600 IHGSVVSPAFTLQ
+600 GWVVSPAFTLQ

-623 AGWNTEAD
+623 AGWNTKAE

>member
-33 AKRGVWRTITL
+33 AKRGVWRTVTL
-44 SNGLTIKA
+44 SNGLTIKV
-52 RLCSDEHA
+52 RLCGDEHA

-100 AARRA
+100 AARR
-105 NANAKKASQRI
+105 ANAKKASQRI

-180 SGGQFLLD
+180 SGGKFLLD

-197 PHRYS
+197 SHGYS

-216 TKMVREACQAVDGS
+216 KEMVREACQAVDGS

-255 EHDTTNQPNLIWP
+255 EHDTTNKPNLIWP

-274 NYNEQLTLDGVTINT
+274 NYDEQLTLDGVTINT

-334 SWDLMDYGSYNGYGY
+334 SWDLMDYGSYNGDGY

-368 ELDKPMTVNGME
+368 ELDKPMTVNGMK

-408 SGFDKHLPGS
+408 SGFDKYLPGS

-440 NGGYYPEGSSTPSY
+440 NGGYYPEGSYTPSY

-487 SSQLA
+487 SSQPA

-543 TFNKCAG
+543 TFDKCAG
-550 TGGNDGKFS
+550 TGGNDGKFC
-559 GNIVFSVF
+559 GNIAFSVF
-567 EPDNDGWKHIDGLT
+567 EPDNDGWKHIDGLA
-581 GNYMYGA
+581 GNYMYAA
-588 NKCAKFGDSSRS
+588 NKCARFGDSSQPIS
-600 IHGSVVSPAFTLQ
+600 GWVVSPAFTLQ

-623 AGWNTEAD
+623 AGWNTKAE

>member
-7 HFRTIIFRLSLIVA
+7 HFRTIIFRLSLIVV

-33 AKRGVWRTITL
+33 AKRGVWRTVTL
-44 SNGLTIKA
+44 SNGLTVKA
-52 RLCSDEHA
+52 RLCGDEHA

-105 NANAKKASQRI
+105 NSKKASQRI

-197 PHRYS
+197 PYGYS

-255 EHDTTNQPNLIWP
+255 EHDTTNQPSLIWP

-274 NYNEQLTLDGVTINT
+274 NYGEELTLDGVTINT

-334 SWDLMDYGSYNGYGY
+334 SWDLMDYGSYNGDGY

-487 SSQLA
+487 SSQPA

-527 ADGNATGTN
+527 ANGNATGTN

-543 TFNKCAG
+543 TFDKCAG

-588 NKCAKFGDSSRS
+588 NKCARFGDSSQPIS
-600 IHGSVVSPAFTLQ
+600 GWVVSPAFTLQ

>member
-33 AKRGVWRTITL
+33 AKRGVWRTVTL
-44 SNGLTIKA
+44 SNGLTVKT
-52 RLCSDEHA
+52 RLCGDEHA

-100 AARRA
+100 AARR
-105 NANAKKASQRI
+105 ANAKKASQRI

-197 PHRYS
+197 PNGYS

-216 TKMVREACQAVDGS
+216 KEMVREACQVVDGS

-255 EHDTTNQPNLIWP
+255 EHDTTNKPNLIWP

-274 NYNEQLTLDGVTINT
+274 NYKEQLTLDGVTINT

-294 ELNGDKTLSGIGTFC
+294 ELNSDKTLSGIGTFC

-334 SWDLMDYGSYNGYGY
+334 SWDLMDYGSYNGDGY

-408 SGFDKHLPGS
+408 SGFDKYLPGS

-440 NGGYYPEGSSTPSY
+440 NGGYYPEGSYTPSY

-467 IEYDGNN
+467 IEDDDNN

-487 SSQLA
+487 SSQPA

-543 TFNKCAG
+543 TFDKCAG
-550 TGGNDGKFS
+550 TGGNDGKFC
-559 GNIVFSVF
+559 GNIAFSVF
-567 EPDNDGWKHIDGLT
+567 EPDNDGWKHIDGLA
-581 GNYMYGA
+581 GNYMYAA
-588 NKCAKFGDSSRS
+588 NKCARFGDSSQPIS
-600 IHGSVVSPAFTLQ
+600 GWVVSPAFTLQ

-623 AGWNTEAD
+623 AGWNTKAE

>member
-44 SNGLTIKA
+44 SNGLTVKA
-52 RLCSDEHA
+52 RLCGDEHA

-105 NANAKKASQRI
+105 NAKKASQRI
-116 ATNGNTGKF
+116 ATNGNKGKF

-216 TKMVREACQAVDGS
+216 KEMVKEACQAVDGS

-241 GEVEEVFVVYAGNG
+241 GEMEEVFVVYAGNG
-255 EHDTTNQPNLIWP
+255 EHDTANQPSLIWP

-274 NYNEQLTLDGVTINT
+274 NYGEQLTLDGVTINT

-334 SWDLMDYGSYNGYGY
+334 SWDLMDYGSYNGDGY

-408 SGFDKHLPGS
+408 SGFDKYLPGS

-440 NGGYYPEGSSTPSY
+440 NGGYYPEGSYTPSY

-467 IEYDGNN
+467 IEDDDNN

-487 SSQLA
+487 SSQPS

-543 TFNKCAG
+543 TFDKCAG
-550 TGGNDGKFS
+550 TGGTDGKFS
-559 GNIVFSVF
+559 GNIAFSVF
-567 EPDNDGWKHIDGLT
+567 EPDNDGWKHMDGLI
-581 GNYMYGA
+581 GNYMYAA
-588 NKCAKFGDSSRS
+588 NKCARFGDSSQPIS
-600 IHGSVVSPAFTLQ
+600 GWVVSPAFTLQ

-623 AGWNTEAD
+623 AGWNTKAE